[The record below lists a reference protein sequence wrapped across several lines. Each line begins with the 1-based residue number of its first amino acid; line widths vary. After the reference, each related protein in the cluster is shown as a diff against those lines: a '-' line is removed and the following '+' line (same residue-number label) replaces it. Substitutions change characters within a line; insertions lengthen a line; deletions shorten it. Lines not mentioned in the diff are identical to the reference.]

1 LEIGTVRP
9 VDIEETMRSAYLDYA
24 MSVIVSRA
32 LPDARDGL
40 KPVHRRILY
49 AMYDMGLRHHTPY
62 KKSARIVGE
71 VLGKYHPHGDS
82 AVYDA
87 MARMAQDFSMRYPLV
102 DGQGNFGSV
111 DGDSP
116 AAMRYTEARLTQ
128 IAEEMLGDIERDTVD
143 LVDNFDGSL
152 QEPGVLTSRLPN
164 LLLNGTSGIAVGMAT
179 NIAPHSLSELC
190 DAIDHLIGRYTER
203 DEVTAEDLMQFVRG
217 PDFPTGGLIVG
228 TEGIVNAYATGKGK
242 ITMRAVTHIEAM
254 RGNRQR
260 IVVTELPY
268 QVNKA
273 NLVERIATLVRE
285 ERIEEITDLRDES
298 DRRGMS
304 IIIELKRGADPNH
317 VLEQLLKHTQ
327 LQGTFGYNCLAL
339 VDGAPRTLSLKQA
352 LLVYIE
358 HRREVIVRRSRF
370 DLERARVRAHILE
383 GLHLALDHLDA
394 VIATIRESSDVDTA
408 RTNLMERFD
417 LSEAQA
423 QAILDMQL
431 RRLAALERQKIEDEY
446 AEIIQQIAYLEDL
459 LANPR
464 KILYLIRQDVAE
476 LKRKYGDARRTHI
489 VDDAEQSKYATGLV
503 PDLQVRVS
511 VTVQGRIKCTRL
523 HGHDLSSDQAGDS
536 SDPQGTEVQDPDP
549 VQYSFTSGMQSS
561 VLVCLSSGTVYE
573 EKVYQIPEGDL
584 DDPGLPLHSLVRL
597 EEDERAI
604 AILPIGALAE
614 DAYLTMFT
622 VQGKV
627 KRTPLSEVAGARAN
641 GVSAIS
647 LDEGDELGWALLTS
661 GEQELLITTARG
673 HALRFDES
681 QVLPKGATAGG
692 ILGIRLG
699 EGDRVVS
706 VCTVEEEGQVLVST
720 AGGYAKRTEIA
731 EYPAQGRNTQGVI
744 ALHDRY
750 LDLTGPVVSGMMVRP
765 GDEVTFITANGMALH
780 TDVEAIPQSGRTT
793 RGQSAIELEHGDRVV
808 MVARRRATDAG
819 QAVE

>member
-49 AMYDMGLRHHTPY
+49 AMYDMGLRHHTPH

-87 MARMAQDFSMRYPLV
+87 MARMAQGFSMRYPLV

-128 IAEEMLGDIERDTVD
+128 IAEEMLGDIEKDTVD
-143 LVDNFDGSL
+143 QVDNFDGSL

-190 DAIDHLIGRYTER
+190 DAIDHLIGHYAER
-203 DEVTAEDLMQFVRG
+203 DEVTAEDLMQFVHG

-242 ITMRAVTHIEAM
+242 ITMRAVTHIEEM

-327 LQGTFGYNCLAL
+327 LQSTFGYNCLAL

-358 HRREVIVRRSRF
+358 HRHEVIVRRSRF

-417 LSEAQA
+417 LREAQA

-476 LKRKYGDARRTHI
+476 LKQKYGDARRTHI
-489 VDDAEQSKYATGLV
+489 VDDADQRKYATGLV

-523 HGHDLSSDQAGDS
+523 HAYDLSSGQAGDS
-536 SDPQGTEVQDPDP
+536 SGPQGTEVRDPDP
-549 VQYSFTSGMQSS
+549 VQYSFTAGMQSS

-573 EKVYQIPEGDL
+573 EKVYQIPEGDQG
-584 DDPGLPLHSLVRL
+584 DPGMPLRSLVRL

-604 AILPIGALAE
+604 AVLPVDTLAE

-627 KRTPLSEVAGARAN
+627 KRTPLSEVAGARAT

-647 LDEGDELGWALLTS
+647 LDEGDELGWALLTT
-661 GEQELLITTARG
+661 GGQELLVTTRRG
-673 HALRFDES
+673 QTLRFDES
-681 QVLPKGATAGG
+681 EVLPKGATAGG

-706 VCTVEEEGQVLVST
+706 VCTVEENGEVLIST
-720 AGGYAKRTEIA
+720 AGGFAKRTGIA

-765 GDEVTFITANGMALH
+765 GDEVTFITANGMVLY
-780 TDVEAIPQSGRTT
+780 TDAEAIPQSGRTT
-793 RGQSAIELEHGDRVV
+793 RGQIAIELEYGDRVV
-808 MVARRRATDAG
+808 TVARRRATGTG

>member
-9 VDIEETMRSAYLDYA
+9 VDIEETMRGAYLDYA

-116 AAMRYTEARLTQ
+116 AAMRYTEARLTL
-128 IAEEMLGDIERDTVD
+128 IAEEMLGDIEKDTVD
-143 LVDNFDGSL
+143 RVDNFDGSL
-152 QEPGVLTSRLPN
+152 QEPGVLPSRLPN

-179 NIAPHSLSELC
+179 NIAPHSLGELC
-190 DAIDHLIGRYTER
+190 DAIGYLIERYPER
-203 DEVTAEDLMQFVRG
+203 DEVTAEDLMQFVHG

-242 ITMRAVTHIEAM
+242 ITMRAVTHIEDM

-304 IIIELKRGADPNH
+304 MIIELKRGADPH
-317 VLEQLLKHTQ
+317 QVLEQLLKHTQ
-327 LQGTFGYNCLAL
+327 LQSTFGYNCLAL

-370 DLERARVRAHILE
+370 ELDRARARAHILE

-394 VIATIRESSDVDTA
+394 VIAAIRESSDVETA

-423 QAILDMQL
+423 HAILDMQL
-431 RRLAALERQKIEDEY
+431 RRLAALERRKIEDEY
-446 AEIIQQIAYLEDL
+446 AEVIQRIAYLEDL

-464 KILYLIRQDVAE
+464 KILYLIQQDVAE

-489 VDDAEQSKYATGLV
+489 VDDAGSKYATGLV

-523 HGHDLSSDQAGDS
+523 HASDLSRGQVRNLRS
-536 SDPQGTEVQDPDP
+536 PQGLAVRDPDP
-549 VQYSFTSGMQSS
+549 VLFSFTAGMQSS
-561 VLVCLSSGTVYE
+561 ILVCLSSGAVYE
-573 EKVYQIPEGDL
+573 EKVYQIPEGDR
-584 DDPGLPLHSLVRL
+584 DDPGLPLRSLVRL
-597 EEDERAI
+597 EEGEHVI
-604 AILPIGALAE
+604 AVLPVDAPVE
-614 DAYLTMFT
+614 DVYLTMFT

-627 KRTPLSEVAGARAN
+627 KRTTLSDLAGARAN

-647 LDEGDELGWALLTS
+647 LDERDKLGWALLTD
-661 GEQELLITTARG
+661 GAQELLVTTARG
-673 HALRFDES
+673 QALRFAES
-681 QVLPKGATAGG
+681 EVLPKGVAAGG
-692 ILGIRLG
+692 ILGIRLS
-699 EGDRVVS
+699 EGDQVVS
-706 VCTVEEEGQVLVST
+706 VCVVEEGGEVLVST
-720 AGGYAKRTEIA
+720 AGGYAKRTDIS

-750 LDLTGPVVSGMMVRP
+750 LDLTGPVVSGMVVHPGEGMV
-765 GDEVTFITANGMALH
+765 FITANGMALYI
-780 TDVEAIPQSGRTT
+780 DAEAIPQSGRTT
-793 RGQSAIELEHGDRVV
+793 RGQIVIELEHGDRVLA
-808 MVARRRATDAG
+808 VARRGTTEIEPDVG
-819 QAVE
+819 

>member
-9 VDIEETMRSAYLDYA
+9 VDIEETMRGAYLDYA

-87 MARMAQDFSMRYPLV
+87 MARMTQDFSMRYPLV

-116 AAMRYTEARLTQ
+116 AAMRYTEARLTL
-128 IAEEMLGDIERDTVD
+128 IAEEMLGDIEKDTVD
-143 LVDNFDGSL
+143 RVDNFDGSL
-152 QEPGVLTSRLPN
+152 QEPGVLPSRLPN

-179 NIAPHSLSELC
+179 NIAPHSLGELC
-190 DAIDHLIGRYTER
+190 DAIGYLIERYPER
-203 DEVTAEDLMQFVRG
+203 DEVTAEDLMQFVHG

-242 ITMRAVTHIEAM
+242 ITMRAVTHIEDM

-304 IIIELKRGADPNH
+304 MIIELKRGADPH
-317 VLEQLLKHTQ
+317 QVLEQLLKHTQ
-327 LQGTFGYNCLAL
+327 LQSTFGYNCLAL

-370 DLERARVRAHILE
+370 ELDRARARAHILE

-394 VIATIRESSDVDTA
+394 VIAAIRESSDVETA

-423 QAILDMQL
+423 HAILDMQL
-431 RRLAALERQKIEDEY
+431 RRLAALERRKIEDEY
-446 AEIIQQIAYLEDL
+446 AEVIQRIAYLEDL

-464 KILYLIRQDVAE
+464 KILYLIQQDVAE

-489 VDDAEQSKYATGLV
+489 VDDAGSKYATGLV

-523 HGHDLSSDQAGDS
+523 HASDLSRGQVRNLRS
-536 SDPQGTEVQDPDP
+536 PQGLAVRDPDP
-549 VQYSFTSGMQSS
+549 VLFSFTAGMQSS
-561 VLVCLSSGTVYE
+561 ILVCLSSGAVYE
-573 EKVYQIPEGDL
+573 EKVYQIPEGDR
-584 DDPGLPLHSLVRL
+584 DDPGLPLRSLVRL
-597 EEDERAI
+597 EEGEHVI
-604 AILPIGALAE
+604 AVLPVDAPVE
-614 DAYLTMFT
+614 DVYLTMFT

-627 KRTPLSEVAGARAN
+627 KRTTLSDLAGARAN

-647 LDEGDELGWALLTS
+647 LDERDKLGWALLTD
-661 GEQELLITTARG
+661 GAQELLVTTARG
-673 HALRFDES
+673 QALRFAES
-681 QVLPKGATAGG
+681 EVLPKGVAAGG
-692 ILGIRLG
+692 ILGIRLS
-699 EGDRVVS
+699 EGDQVVS
-706 VCTVEEEGQVLVST
+706 VCVVEEGGEVLVST
-720 AGGYAKRTEIA
+720 AGGYAKRTDIS

-750 LDLTGPVVSGMMVRP
+750 LDLTGPVVSGMVVHPGEGMV
-765 GDEVTFITANGMALH
+765 FITANGMALYI
-780 TDVEAIPQSGRTT
+780 DAEAIPQSGRTT
-793 RGQSAIELEHGDRVV
+793 RGQIVIELEHGDRVLA
-808 MVARRRATDAG
+808 VARRGTTEIEPDVG
-819 QAVE
+819 